1 MKELRVCIVCPLY
14 YPGIGGISRQ
24 AVYLTE
30 ALHKEGVKTFVIT
43 RGIGNVGDIESD
55 IELVKIWSYGS
66 REYSRIQVATI
77 SNLITSVTFS
87 LNLTWRLFRRR
98 RDYDIVHFHGASI
111 PLLTNAPLLKLMGKK
126 IVAKV
131 SSSGLG
137 IEAGSFKGRYSI
149 LGKIFM
155 AILKRVDAFVA
166 ISSTI
171 ESALID
177 EGYKKE
183 RIHRISNFVDMT
195 VFKSTAEKT
204 LEETSNDADK
214 KTVVFSGAL
223 IDTKGVD
230 VLLRAWKQVCEVF
243 EDARLLILGKGP
255 AEEALKTLAIEL
267 NLNDS
272 VEFAGEVEDVP
283 ERLQRADIGVLPSFH
298 EGMPNSLLEAMGSG
312 LPVVATRISG
322 VIDVIEDGVNGFIVT
337 PGSVEEL
344 ATALMKLLK
353 DELLLESMGKE
364 AFNTIANNYSLTA
377 TTPKYISLYERL
389 IS

>member
-1 MKELRVCIVCPLY
+1 MKRLRVCIVCPLY

-30 ALHKEGVKTFVIT
+30 ALHKAGVKGFVIT
-43 RGIGNVGDIESD
+43 RRLEDIKEIDSNV
-55 IELVKIWSYGS
+55 ELVKIWSYGS
-66 REYSRIQVATI
+66 HTYKRIQTATI
-77 SNLITSVTFS
+77 SNLITSITFS
-87 LNLTWRLFRRR
+87 LNLVWRLFRRR

-111 PLLTNAPLLKLMGKK
+111 PLLTSVLFLKLMGKK

-137 IEAGSFKGRYSI
+137 IEAGSFKGRYPI
-149 LGKIFM
+149 LSTVFI
-155 AILKRVDAFVA
+155 AVLKRVDAFAA

-171 ESALID
+171 ERALQG
-177 EGYKKE
+177 EGYPKE
-183 RIHRISNFVDMT
+183 KIHRISNFVDMT
-195 VFKSTAEKT
+195 VFPKKKQEDPKRSTG
-204 LEETSNDADK
+204 K

-230 VLLRAWKQVCEVF
+230 VLLKAWKQVGEAF
-243 EDARLLILGKGP
+243 TEARLLILGKGP
-255 AEEALKTLAIEL
+255 AEEDLKALAIEL
-267 NLNDS
+267 KLDKDS

-283 ERLQRADIGVLPSFH
+283 ERLQRAYIGVLPSFY

-322 VIDVIEDGVNGFIVT
+322 VVDVLEDNVNGLIVT

-344 ATALMKLLK
+344 REALMKLLK
-353 DELLLESMGKE
+353 DDTLARSMGEK
-364 AFNTIANNYSLTA
+364 AFNTIRDHYSLKATA
-377 TTPKYISLYERL
+377 PKYIKLYERL